1 MTMQDLLNLLNPVAV
16 DSSGLPVAPG
26 QATGTQG
33 SRSLNNI
40 ISQGNVQRQTN
51 AFNAAEPIRARTAER
66 RKRQIIANQNRLI
79 RTTSMGASV
88 RDMTLGGEVL
98 LATR

>member
-1 MTMQDLLNLLNPVAV
+1 MQDLLKLLTPVAV

-26 QATGTQG
+26 KATAQG

-40 ISQGNVQRQTN
+40 ISQVNVQRQTN
-51 AFNAAEPIRARTAER
+51 AFNEAEPIRARTAER

-79 RTTSMGASV
+79 RTTSLGASV